1 MTGLLFLIPLALIG
15 GMALPTQF
23 AVNSQL
29 RGVVGGPVVA
39 GAVSFIVGAVALT
52 IAALLIITRA
62 SPQLVGVSEAPW
74 WVWTGG
80 LLGAGYVVSS
90 IILTPRLGAAA
101 TVGFFLAGQMIASI
115 VIDHLGLLGAAT

>member
-52 IAALLIITRA
+52 IAVLIITRA

>member
-52 IAALLIITRA
+52 IAALLITRA